1 MNWLVVFNIICSLFM
16 VILAYIDD
24 HPVVLIIAMIGI
36 SVSIITSYFLGRIGS
51 NKDTNFKNLE
61 KELT

>member
-16 VILAYIDD
+16 VILTYIDD
-24 HPVVLIIAMIGI
+24 HSVIPIIAMIGI
-36 SVSIITSYFLGRIGS
+36 SVSIITSYFLGRIDS
-51 NKDTNFKNLE
+51 NKDTNFENLE